1 MKNDSENFITNNEK
15 SADAIGERK
24 TNNGFLLAFS
34 LFCASLI
41 TKQACRSIS
50 ASGWLYDTVTLPLIE
65 RFGFTIGN
73 VLLYVIICACS
84 LAILLGFTAAIVIVC
99 LAAKTLFL

>member
-50 ASGWLYDTVTLPLIE
+50 ASGWLYDTVMLAGDSA
-65 RFGFTIGN
+65 R
-73 VLLYVIICACS
+73 LYGGYRNRMPRS
-84 LAILLGFTAAIVIVC
+84 
-99 LAAKTLFL
+99 

>member
-1 MKNDSENFITNNEK
+1 MKNDSENVITNNGK

-24 TNNGFLLAFS
+24 TNNGFLLAIS

-41 TKQACRSIS
+41 TNQACKSIS

-73 VLLYVIICACS
+73 VLLYVIVCACS
-84 LAILLGFTAAIVIVC
+84 LVILLGATATIVIVC
-99 LAAKTLFL
+99 LTAKALFP